1 MYLGTAL
8 KLAIPFAILDRE
20 AMADAHTSG
29 PDADAAHKACVD
41 MRAIRGVKPST
52 FTAEQRETARMSLLW
67 GEQYLAGFMDATG
80 ESDKAEFDLAKKQRQ
95 QIRRVRFEHF
105 GNTVGEA
112 AMKGCSDMPV
122 GGRHNDKFFSMLSH
136 VVCPVC
142 KTRTNGAS
150 AGDLCRACKTGIFEQ
165 AQ

>member
-67 GEQYLAGFMDATG
+67 GEQYLAGFMDATAD
-80 ESDKAEFDLAKKQRQ
+80 S
-95 QIRRVRFEHF
+95 
-105 GNTVGEA
+105 
-112 AMKGCSDMPV
+112 GCIDRLCRSRLTSLLVVTGLGSARSWRPV
-122 GGRHNDKFFSMLSH
+122 GSSERQ
-136 VVCPVC
+136 V
-142 KTRTNGAS
+142 
-150 AGDLCRACKTGIFEQ
+150 
-165 AQ
+165 

>member
-1 MYLGTAL
+1 MAL
-8 KLAIPFAILDRE
+8 
-20 AMADAHTSG
+20 ADTTSEVVNLSRHERSTQTG
-29 PDADAAHKACVD
+29 KAVNLL
-41 MRAIRGVKPST
+41 
-52 FTAEQRETARMSLLW
+52 QRLH
-67 GEQYLAGFMDATG
+67 ATG
-80 ESDKAEFDLAKKQRQ
+80 ESDKAELYLAKKQRQ
-95 QIRRVRFEHF
+95 QIRSVRFEHF

-112 AMKGCSDMPV
+112 AMKGCSEMPV

-150 AGDLCRACKTGIFEQ
+150 AGDLCRACKTGIFEH